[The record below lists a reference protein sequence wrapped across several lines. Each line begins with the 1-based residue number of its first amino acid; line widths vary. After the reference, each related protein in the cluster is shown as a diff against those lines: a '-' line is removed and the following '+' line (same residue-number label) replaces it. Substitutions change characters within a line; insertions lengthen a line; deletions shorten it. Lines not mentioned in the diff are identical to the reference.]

1 MIELT
6 VELRM
11 RIRLTL
17 MSGFAADGWVIAPLK
32 RPVKARLR
40 TLTRSGL

>member
-1 MIELT
+1 MIELR

-17 MSGFAADGWVIAPLK
+17 MSGFAADGWVIAPLQ
-32 RPVKARLR
+32 KAGQ
-40 TLTRSGL
+40 SAAANVN